1 MIEIARN
8 TLVFVKNPFA
18 NYVVQ
23 FVLKLKYSEIN
34 KIISEQLMSELIN
47 LSKQKFSSN
56 VIEKCLEFNTNQMNE
71 QIVHCLMSNKN
82 QYFNLLIDNF
92 GNYVIQKCL
101 QVTQEPLLSVFISEL
116 KDDVE
121 KLGQSNE
128 FGMKIY
134 QRLIKKYP
142 ALESDLIVND
152 FQPVRRN

>member
-1 MIEIARN
+1 MLEIARN

-128 FGMKIY
+128 FGVKIY

>member
-1 MIEIARN
+1 
-8 TLVFVKNPFA
+8 
-18 NYVVQ
+18 
-23 FVLKLKYSEIN
+23 
-34 KIISEQLMSELIN
+34 
-47 LSKQKFSSN
+47 
-56 VIEKCLEFNTNQMNE
+56 
-71 QIVHCLMSNKN
+71 MSNQS

-101 QVTQEPLLSVFISEL
+101 SVAQEPQLSFFISQL

-142 ALESDLIVND
+142 ALESDLI
-152 FQPVRRN
+152 

>member
-1 MIEIARN
+1 MLEIAKN

-71 QIVHCLMSNKN
+71 QVVHCLMSNKN

-101 QVTQEPLLSVFISEL
+101 
-116 KDDVE
+116 
-121 KLGQSNE
+121 
-128 FGMKIY
+128 
-134 QRLIKKYP
+134 
-142 ALESDLIVND
+142 
-152 FQPVRRN
+152 